1 MPKRKT
7 NNIYF
12 MNIFKFMII
21 TTSMTFVIWMSISWA
36 NSKHS
41 LYEFSII
48 LNGAKVINDT
58 SYLSFINK
66 MTGQRVT
73 ELSERKIIKSLLS
86 HPFVHVAR
94 ASNRYPNK
102 LVIDIQER
110 EPFALLN
117 KDPIVIL
124 DQSGYV
130 LPDVKNLEK
139 YDIPVLSKFNNDDKL
154 YPHGEKSLSIKVQ
167 KTISWLRSLHDKYPK
182 FYYDISEILL
192 ENGDEIVIIL
202 NEYPTKIFLGNSNT
216 LQKIEI
222 LKKFEETIKNIKK
235 ITDYAYLDIRYN
247 NQVVAKE
254 F

>member
-1 MPKRKT
+1 
-7 NNIYF
+7 
-12 MNIFKFMII
+12 
-21 TTSMTFVIWMSISWA
+21 
-36 NSKHS
+36 
-41 LYEFSII
+41 
-48 LNGAKVINDT
+48 
-58 SYLSFINK
+58 
-66 MTGQRVT
+66 
-73 ELSERKIIKSLLS
+73 
-86 HPFVHVAR
+86 VAR

-139 YDIPVLSKFNNDDKL
+139 YDIPVLSKFNDDDKL